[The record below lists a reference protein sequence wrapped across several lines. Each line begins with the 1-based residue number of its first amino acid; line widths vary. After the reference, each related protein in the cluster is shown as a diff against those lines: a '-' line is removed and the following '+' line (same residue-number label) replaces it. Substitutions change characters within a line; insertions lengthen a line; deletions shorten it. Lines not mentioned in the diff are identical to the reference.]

1 MGGSDRTLVAGS
13 GLCLETDLLAP
24 PFDSAVQLA
33 SLGWR
38 VIELVSPYHGL
49 RAMPGYYG
57 GEPFF
62 ALAPTS
68 SLDLIAGQ
76 ALESA
81 LLIAWG
87 RSRFGGKVALAGIS
101 LTSFVAQQAAS
112 HCHLW
117 PAAAR
122 PDAVMLINHSAYIEN
137 VAFAGALAAMLGL
150 DRALADAGWTR
161 QSLARLSQAVNP
173 APTPALAADRIVSVL
188 GETDR
193 WVPYEDGE
201 ALVRQWQ
208 LSDANVFRYRLG
220 HLGTPVQLMRDGA
233 PFERLR
239 QVLAG

>member
-1 MGGSDRTLVAGS
+1 M
-13 GLCLETDLLAP
+13 
-24 PFDSAVQLA
+24 
-33 SLGWR
+33 GWR
-38 VIELVSPYHGL
+38 VIEPVSPYHGL

-62 ALAPTS
+62 ALAPTRA
-68 SLDLIAGQ
+68 LDLIAGQ
-76 ALESA
+76 AAEAA
-81 LLIAWG
+81 LLVAWARG
-87 RSRFGGKVALAGIS
+87 RFGGKVALAGIS

-122 PDAVMLINHSAYIEN
+122 PDAVMLINHSARIEN
-137 VAFAGALAAMLGL
+137 VAFGGALAAMLGL

-161 QSLARLSQAVNP
+161 ESLARLSQAVNP
-173 APTPALAADRIVSVL
+173 AGAPALASDRIVSVL

-208 LSDANVFRYRLG
+208 LPDANVFRYRLG
-220 HLGTPVQLMRDGA
+220 HLGTPVQLMRDSA
-233 PFERLR
+233 PFERLK